1 MTESSC
7 SYIYLLQEREF
18 VNSKANVYK
27 VGKTR
32 QSNLKRF
39 NSYPKGSLILLYSE
53 CCNCDKTEKYIL
65 SMLRK
70 KFIKRTEYG
79 AEYFE
84 GDSTEMKLEIN
95 KIIFNVDKKTS
106 KESDYNKIKIKEVL
120 KSTKE
125 SENTYYHLEY
135 KKEPTKKRVHQEEKE
150 YLIENI
156 ISHRGKWTDLD
167 KMTFQ
172 IKWKGYGN
180 EYNTHEP
187 YQNLK
192 ETVALDN
199 YSNKKSKR

>member
-1 MTESSC
+1 MKIFSQFNTKKQEMTEN

-18 VNSKANVYK
+18 MNSKANVYK

-39 NSYPKGSLILLYSE
+39 DSYPKGSVILLYSE

-84 GDSTEMKLEIN
+84 GNSIEMKLEIN
-95 KIIFNVDKKTS
+95 KIIYIIDKKTS
-106 KESDYNKIKIKEVL
+106 SLEKEEI
-120 KSTKE
+120 
-125 SENTYYHLEY
+125 
-135 KKEPTKKRVHQEEKE
+135 KKRKNILKNQEKE
-150 YLIENI
+150 EEEYSIENI
-156 ISHRGKWTDLD
+156 ITHRGKWTDPD
-167 KMTFQ
+167 KMTFK

-180 EYNTHEP
+180 EWNTYEP

-192 ETVALDN
+192 ETLALDN